1 MVLISLV
8 QDLEIIINAERKNFQ
23 HHKPESIV
31 LYMVGGWGLGG
42 KQWNRFG
49 EYFSFPPNIG
59 HLKLKYIL
67 PVELFVILLKKS
79 FLWFCKT
86 LFQILEATVIKLLF
100 KLFSDFEHNCLFISL
115 LVIISW

>member
-1 MVLISLV
+1 MQKKKKKLSTPQARVDSLV
-8 QDLEIIINAERKNFQ
+8 
-23 HHKPESIV
+23 
-31 LYMVGGWGLGG
+31 YGWGWGLGG

-79 FLWFCKT
+79 FL
-86 LFQILEATVIKLLF
+86 
-100 KLFSDFEHNCLFISL
+100 
-115 LVIISW
+115 